1 MDVEL
6 NNFFIYLN
14 TYFVTKFQLNTLVVI
29 IFFDACDNF
38 GKQVIHGVRED
49 I

>member
-6 NNFFIYLN
+6 NHFFIYLN
-14 TYFVTKFQLNTLVVI
+14 TYFATKFQLNTLVVI
-29 IFFDACDNF
+29 IFFDAYDDF
-38 GKQVIHGVRED
+38 GKQVVYIVRED